1 MVANSLK
8 SAREATQEQSRFV
21 STLLKA
27 EHDDMSEWVAGA
39 ILRGTTM
46 GVIVPNIYSAV
57 VPKINGKGNNKHQTF
72 I

>member
-1 MVANSLK
+1 MVANSL
-8 SAREATQEQSRFV
+8 REATHKQSRFV

-39 ILRGTTM
+39 ILRGITM

-57 VPKINGKGNNKHQTF
+57 VAKKNGKDDNKHQAF